1 MNQSDLI
8 ARLTQSVDAEQ
19 GVLGALLTDVS
30 EALDRMPA
38 SLQCEHFCR
47 EDHRLIFDCI
57 TRMVQQS
64 EPVDFLTVSDKLEA
78 SGNAAKAGGM
88 AYLADLANAFS
99 TMVMVPR
106 YAKIVIERAQLRG
119 LLAAAGEIHD
129 LAIMSGLEVDA
140 KVARAQGIVQAV
152 GESATTDKPKP
163 QRLADA
169 LTRFSRAM
177 MDRAE
182 GESSALSTGFQLLD
196 KQLNG
201 GLRPGQF
208 MLLAGRPAMGKTSL
222 AMDIAR
228 HVSSSGRTVLFC
240 SQEMSEKDVADR
252 WVSASARISL
262 ERVVS
267 GALDDDEWS
276 AATAVIRAHMNDPLY
291 IDEQPALRL
300 SDVITKAR
308 RVQRESGSLSL
319 IVVDYIQLMTG
330 TGGDSRNSEIEV
342 ISRGMKELAK
352 SMSCPVLCLSQLSRK
367 VEERPNKRPMPSDLR
382 DSGSLEQDADVI
394 AFVYRD
400 EVYNPDSPDRG
411 TAEILIRK
419 NRQGAIGDVRLAW
432 QGAYAS
438 FGALDYAAYQD
449 QRKALESAQ
458 KAAAPQ
464 KVRGFSGAF

>member
-19 GVLGALLTDVS
+19 GVLGALLTDAS

-140 KVARAQGIVQAV
+140 KVARAQGIVQAIS
-152 GESATTDKPKP
+152 ESATTDKPKP

-182 GESSALSTGFQLLD
+182 GESSALSTGFHLLD

-222 AMDIAR
+222 AMSIAR
-228 HVSSSGRTVLFC
+228 NVSSQGSTVLFC
-240 SQEMSEKDVADR
+240 SQEMSEQDVTDR
-252 WVSASARISL
+252 WVSATARIPL

-267 GALDDDEWS
+267 GDLTDDEWS
-276 AATAVIRAHMNDPLY
+276 VAMSVIGQHREDPLY

-300 SDVITKAR
+300 PDVVSKAH
-308 RVQRESGSLSL
+308 RVKRESGGLGL
-319 IVVDYIQLMTG
+319 IVVDYIQLMSG
-330 TGGDSRNSEIEV
+330 AGDNRNSEIEV
-342 ISRGMKELAK
+342 ISRGLKELAK
-352 SMSCPVLCLSQLSRK
+352 SMKCPVIALSQLSRECEK
-367 VEERPNKRPMPSDLR
+367 RPNKRPMPSDLR

-458 KAAAPQ
+458 K
-464 KVRGFSGAF
+464 VRGFSGAF

>member
-1 MNQSDLI
+1 M
-8 ARLTQSVDAEQ
+8 
-19 GVLGALLTDVS
+19 
-30 EALDRMPA
+30 
-38 SLQCEHFCR
+38 
-47 EDHRLIFDCI
+47 
-57 TRMVQQS
+57 
-64 EPVDFLTVSDKLEA
+64 
-78 SGNAAKAGGM
+78 
-88 AYLADLANAFS
+88 
-99 TMVMVPR
+99 
-106 YAKIVIERAQLRG
+106 
-119 LLAAAGEIHD
+119 
-129 LAIMSGLEVDA
+129 
-140 KVARAQGIVQAV
+140 
-152 GESATTDKPKP
+152 
-163 QRLADA
+163 
-169 LTRFSRAM
+169 
-177 MDRAE
+177 
-182 GESSALSTGFQLLD
+182 LD